1 MGDLWSANVIPI
13 DTPSTDRD
21 ERDIAFSPYRFFS
34 REAWAALRADTP
46 MVLSEADLEQLSGIN
61 EELSMEEVEA
71 IYLPM
76 SRLLNL
82 YVAGSQDLYA
92 VTSKFLATRTARVP
106 FIIGVAGSVAVG
118 KSTMARVLQSLL
130 AGWPDHPRVEL
141 VTTDGFLLNN
151 ATLEER
157 GLMDRKGFPE
167 SYDSL
172 RLLNFLAEV
181 KAGKASVK
189 APVYSHFHYDV
200 QKDTTVEVDRPD
212 ILIVEGLNV
221 LQPAR
226 LPRDGEAIPFV
237 SDFFDFSIYLDAAA
251 DIAGQWYRERFMRLR
266 STAFRDP
273 AAYFHRYAQLS
284 AEDAL
289 ETADQIWK
297 SINLVN
303 LEENILPTRQ
313 RADLIVRKGPDHAVE
328 AVALRKL

>member
-1 MGDLWSANVIPI
+1 MNSLWNPGS
-13 DTPSTDRD
+13 DDQ
-21 ERDIAFSPYRFFS
+21 DIGFSPYRIFS
-34 REAWAALRADTP
+34 RDEWAALRADTP

-61 EELSMEEVEA
+61 EELSMAEVEA

-82 YVAGSQDLYA
+82 YVAGSQDLYS
-92 VTSKFLATRTARVP
+92 VTSKFLGKKSGRVP

-130 AGWPDHPRVEL
+130 AGWPNHPRVEL
-141 VTTDGFLLNN
+141 VTTDGFLLDN
-151 ATLEER
+151 ATLENR
-157 GLMDRKGFPE
+157 GLMERKGFPE
-167 SYDSL
+167 SYDSR
-172 RLLNFLAEV
+172 RLLNFLADV
-181 KAGKASVK
+181 KAGKPTVK

-200 QKDTTVEVDRPD
+200 QEDVTIEVGRPD

-237 SDFFDFSIYLDAAA
+237 SDFFDFSIYLDASS
-251 DIAGQWYRERFMRLR
+251 DIAGDWYRERFMRLR

-273 AAYFHRYAQLS
+273 AAYFHRYATLS
-284 AEDAL
+284 PEDAL
-289 ETADQIWK
+289 QTADEIWRT
-297 SINLVN
+297 INLVN
-303 LEENILPTRQ
+303 LVDNILPTRQ
-313 RADLIVRKGPDHAVE
+313 RADLIVRKGQDHRVE